1 MTRFVDALRT
11 ENTTTENGMVT
22 NSTSLNACVDLFFV
36 IGAMRGQDVARL
48 TTKFSKAF
56 NESPVTALRIL
67 FWVRDARSGAG
78 ERKIFRDILKYLAEN
93 HSESLAK
100 NIQYISEFGRWDDV
114 LSLFNTTLDNQAKDL
129 IVSALKSN
137 NGLCA
142 KWMPRKGKH
151 AIALERYMKLTPK
164 EYRKMLVEK
173 TNVVET
179 AMCAGQWSQIT
190 YNHVPSLAMSRY
202 AKSFAKN
209 DGFRFDVFKNAAKT
223 IKADTLYPYDVL
235 KSLKYGGDKV
245 VGIKQWESLPN
256 YLTNTEERILPV
268 CDVSGSMNTPAGN
281 NSNVT
286 CMDVCVSLGLYISER
301 NVGKFKDA
309 FITFSSNP
317 QLQYLN
323 GDIVSRMNQ
332 LQYADW
338 GMSTNLEATF
348 SLILDQAVKHSLP
361 QEEMPTTILIMSD
374 MEFDR
379 CSRSNET
386 AMKMVERKYNEAG
399 YTIPK
404 IVFWNIQSRHDN
416 VPVSFGKNG
425 TALVSGFSPAILKSL
440 LSGDEFTPMVI
451 MNKTVNSERYA
462 CITA

>member
-1 MTRFVDALRT
+1 MTRLVDALRT
-11 ENTTTENGMVT
+11 ENTVTENGMVT
-22 NSTSLNACVDLFFV
+22 NSSSLNACVDLFFV

-48 TTKFSKAF
+48 ISKFSKAF

-67 FWVRDARSGAG
+67 FWARDARSGAG
-78 ERKIFRDILKYLAEN
+78 ERKIFRDILKYLAET

-100 NIQYISEFGRWDDV
+100 NIEYIPEFGRWDDV
-114 LSLFNTTLDNQAKDL
+114 LTLFGTSLDTQAKSL
-129 IVSALKSN
+129 IMSGLNAN

-151 AIALERYMKLTPK
+151 AIALEKHLNLSPK
-164 EYRKMLVEK
+164 GYRKMLVEK

-179 AMCAGQWSQIT
+179 AMCARDWSAIT

-202 AKSFAKN
+202 TKAFAKN
-209 DGFRFDVFKNAAKT
+209 DGVRFDQFKNSATT
-223 IKADTLYPYDVL
+223 IKADALYPYDIL
-235 KSLKYGGDKV
+235 KSLKYGGDAT
-245 VGIKQWESLPN
+245 VGIKQWASLPN

-268 CDVSGSMNTPAGN
+268 CDVSGSMSTPAGN
-281 NSNVT
+281 NPNLS

-317 QLQYLN
+317 QLQYLTGN
-323 GDIVSRMNQ
+323 IVDRMHQLSR
-332 LQYADW
+332 ADW

-348 SLILDQAVKHSLP
+348 SLVLNQAIKHSLP
-361 QEEMPTTILIMSD
+361 EDEMPTTILIMSD
-374 MEFDR
+374 MEFNQAT
-379 CSRSNET
+379 RSHET
-386 AMKMVERKYNEAG
+386 AMKMIERQYNEAG

-404 IVFWNIQSRHDN
+404 IVFWNIQSRQDN
-416 VPVSFGKNG
+416 IPVSFDKNG

-440 LSGDEFTPMVI
+440 LAGEDFTPVAI